1 MRDLIKNFAII
12 FLIFIIIS
20 GIFALVTGP
29 FEPEKRITL
38 TQLSKEINEEKI
50 EKIIVSG
57 NELQIVY
64 DDGSE
69 VKSRKEQESTL
80 SDSLLNYGVLPQS
93 LTKVDIE
100 QKKETGLNVWLGP
113 ILLIL
118 PLIFIAFF
126 FWMIFKRAKS
136 GAMEALSFTKAK
148 PRVSGTGKQK
158 GKTSFKDVGGLREAK
173 EELKEIV
180 EFLKTPQKFLKMGA
194 RIPKG
199 ILLVGPPG
207 TGKTLLARA
216 IACEAGVPFFSISG
230 SEFIE
235 LFVGVGAGRVRS
247 LFNTAKKQQPSIVFI
262 DELDAIGRVR
272 GSGIG
277 GGHDEREQ
285 TLNQILVELDGF
297 EKEGTCI
304 VISATNRPDV
314 LDPAL
319 LRPGRFD
326 RRVILDLPDIKE
338 REDILKIHC
347 KGKPLAS
354 NVDIK
359 EVAERTP
366 GFSGADL
373 SNLVNEA
380 AILATR
386 RNKDKVYQIEIL
398 ESIEK
403 VLLGP
408 ERKSH
413 ILTKKEKNITAY
425 HEAGHALIS
434 ALLSEADPVRKIS
447 IIARGLAAGYTLKTP
462 SEDRKLRTKS
472 EFLAD
477 ISVLLGGFTAEKLT
491 FGEVTTG
498 ASNDLEKA
506 SFLARKLVKSYGM
519 SALGPISFGD
529 KEEMIFLGREI
540 SEQRNYSEKVAT
552 QIDREI
558 SRIIKDAEEK
568 AKSVLTKN
576 KKLLDKIAKTLI
588 KKETI
593 EKEEFEKIIGKKL
606 NSKKKK

>member
-1 MRDLIKNFAII
+1 MKNLLKNFLAIFVIFLVISALFALVVEPFEKIEEITFNQLIEKIEEEQIESILIAGNELEIALRDGTKLISRKEHEISLIESFKNYELSQEKISKIDIKSKGESGFATWGIYILMTLPFII
-12 FLIFIIIS
+12 FL
-20 GIFALVTGP
+20 L
-29 FEPEKRITL
+29 
-38 TQLSKEINEEKI
+38 
-50 EKIIVSG
+50 
-57 NELQIVY
+57 
-64 DDGSE
+64 
-69 VKSRKEQESTL
+69 
-80 SDSLLNYGVLPQS
+80 
-93 LTKVDIE
+93 
-100 QKKETGLNVWLGP
+100 
-113 ILLIL
+113 
-118 PLIFIAFF
+118 FF
-126 FWMIFKRAKS
+126 FMMFKKAKT
-136 GAMEALSFTKAK
+136 GAMEALSFTKARPK
-148 PRVSGTGKQK
+148 VFGIDTKKDGM
-158 GKTSFKDVGGLREAK
+158 GFKDVGGLKEAK

-180 EFLKTPQKFLKMGA
+180 EFLKTPQKFLKIGA

-199 ILLVGPPG
+199 VLLVGAPG

-216 IACEAGVPFFSISG
+216 VANEAKVPFFSISG

-247 LFNTAKKQQPSIVFI
+247 LFATAKKQQPSIVFI

-304 VISATNRPDV
+304 IISATNRPDV

-326 RRVILDLPDIKE
+326 RRVVLNLPDIKE
-338 REDILKIHC
+338 REEILNIHC
-347 KGKPLAS
+347 KGKPLAPG
-354 NVDIK
+354 VDLK

-380 AILATR
+380 AILAAR
-386 RNKDKVYQIEIL
+386 RNKTKVFQMELL

-413 ILTKKEKNITAY
+413 VLTKGEKEVTAY
-425 HEAGHALIS
+425 HEAGHALVS
-434 ALLSEADPVRKIS
+434 SVLSKAEPVRKIS

-462 SEDRKLRTKS
+462 REERKLKTKS

-477 ISVLLGGFTAEKLT
+477 ISVLLGGYSAEKLR

-498 ASNDLEKA
+498 ASNDLEQA
-506 SFLARKLVKSYGM
+506 SDLARKLVKEYGM
-519 SALGPISFGD
+519 SSLGPISFGG

-540 SEQRNYSEKVAT
+540 SEQRNYSEKIAT
-552 QIDREI
+552 LIDKEVEK
-558 SRIIKDAEEK
+558 IIKTAQDEAEK
-568 AKSVLTKN
+568 VLKKK
-576 KKLLDKIAKTLI
+576 KKLLDKLAKTLI

-593 EKEEFEKIIGKKL
+593 EKEEFEKIIKK
-606 NSKKKK
+606 